1 VTDRLRSITLRV
13 YERSPGAFW
22 WRLSE
27 GAGLQD
33 GDELEI
39 AAADQPFSNYSQ
51 AVRAGA
57 DAMIELAAQSAQ
69 GPRTHV

>member
-13 YERSPGAFW
+13 YEQSPGAFW

-27 GAGLQD
+27 GAGLHA
-33 GDELEI
+33 GDEAPI
-39 AAADQPFSNYSQ
+39 AAADAPFGNYSQ

-69 GPRTHV
+69 GPRTRA